1 MTFFVEKKLAL
12 GPIRFGVSP
21 RQPVWKIES
30 DESFSTG
37 PSGEFIRRRSDGFF
51 FEERARFEQPTLP
64 TAKSISAMPF
74 WSSLKPDGTL
84 RSWGFL
90 ALLIL
95 GPLFVLLG
103 LAVVARKGAQGWVE
117 VVLGAAMIATPIILT
132 AQRRKQLREQEER
145 ESVEREATERRNREL
160 LSAYTSALWHA
171 RERRDEA
178 AFAQLAREREAL
190 KVPYDIWAPAAR
202 RTVLL
207 IGLQELSHRGP
218 GGARE
223 VALIMDRA
231 GNAAGLTPEDAA
243 VAKQQIVEIVEWHLL
258 ADDRVGPA
266 QEESFRSMQQ
276 AFGASDSKAVEDFR
290 RLRGLTTT
298 NLPRQQC
305 SARLG
310 FKEEC
315 FHQTQSDRG
324 LLHVTNKR
332 LILTGKKRVEI
343 PLTQVNDVTVDA
355 DDGVIS
361 IRTDNPKKPLRLRV
375 DDPIYTAGLIDLAS
389 SIDERPKGFA

>member
-305 SARLG
+305 SARQG

-332 LILTGKKRVEI
+332 LILTGKKSVEI
-343 PLTQVNDVTVDA
+343 PITQVYDVTVDA

-361 IRTDNPKKPLRLRV
+361 IRTDNPKKPLRLQIGRAHV
-375 DDPIYTAGLIDLAS
+375 
-389 SIDERPKGFA
+389 